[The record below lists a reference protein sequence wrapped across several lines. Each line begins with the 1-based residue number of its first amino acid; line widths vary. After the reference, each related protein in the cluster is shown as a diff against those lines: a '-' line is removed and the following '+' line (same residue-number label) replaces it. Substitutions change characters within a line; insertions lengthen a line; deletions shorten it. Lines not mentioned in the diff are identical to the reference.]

1 MKYKFNINHYI
12 SLTQPREKS
21 IDTIAKELLA
31 LGINERTF
39 YRDRVITIN
48 DVVDIPSYRLIIYAK
63 YFGVTVT
70 QMLNYSVS
78 KTGKIKNI

>member
-21 IDTIAKELLA
+21 IDHIATELET
-31 LGINERTF
+31 LGINKRTF
-39 YRDRVITIN
+39 YRDRVIMIN
-48 DVVDIPSYRLIIYAK
+48 DKVDVPSYRLIIYAK

-70 QMLNYSVS
+70 KMLNYSIS
-78 KTGKIKNI
+78 RTGKIKTV